1 MNCTYCKESADTLD
15 HVIPHTYVAKNSKQ
29 PRTYSKAEVVP
40 CCRECNNLL
49 GPDLYF
55 TIAERADYLYTTY
68 KKRYKKLLSI
78 PQWDKDDIGELNNKL
93 KKYVKASL
101 KEKKRVQ
108 TRIDYCQLVRDTAPS
123 LQDIWEEIE
132 ENEENKTLVAQL
144 DRATD
149 F

>member
-1 MNCTYCKESADTLD
+1 MNCAYCQESAYTLD

-29 PRTYSKAEVVP
+29 PRTYSKSEVVP
-40 CCRECNNLL
+40 CCKECNNLL
-49 GPDLYF
+49 GSNLYF
-55 TIAERADYLYTTY
+55 TIAERAGYLYTTY
-68 KKRYKKLLSI
+68 KKRYKKLLSM
-78 PQWDKDDIGELNNKL
+78 PEWDEDDIEELKNKL

-108 TRIDYCQLVRDTAPS
+108 IRIDYCQLVRDTAPS
-123 LQDIWEEIE
+123 LQDIWEKIE
-132 ENEENKTLVAQL
+132 ENEENIASVAQL